1 MTNNLITLYFKLSG
15 YNFCMK
21 FEYNVCNKLNSE
33 LISEEYLK
41 TLEEGIPGT
50 AEPGGLPSLGLH
62 RVGHDWSDL
71 AAAAE
76 EGNKGKIL
84 VSTKQ
89 LGGGVLIYFL
99 TVRHD

>member
-1 MTNNLITLYFKLSG
+1 MANNLITLYFKLTG
-15 YNFCMK
+15 NNFCMK
-21 FEYNVCNKLNSE
+21 FEYNVYNELNSE

-41 TLEEGIPGT
+41 TL
-50 AEPGGLPSLGLH
+50 
-62 RVGHDWSDL
+62 
-71 AAAAE
+71 E

-99 TVRHD
+99 TERHDIIYDLEFNALILLLEAS

>member
-1 MTNNLITLYFKLSG
+1 
-15 YNFCMK
+15 MK
-21 FEYNVCNKLNSE
+21 FEYNLCNKLNSE

-41 TLEEGIPGT
+41 TL
-50 AEPGGLPSLGLH
+50 
-62 RVGHDWSDL
+62 
-71 AAAAE
+71 E

-99 TVRHD
+99 TE

>member
-1 MTNNLITLYFKLSG
+1 MTNNLTLYFKLSG
-15 YNFCMK
+15 NNFCMK
-21 FEYNVCNKLNSE
+21 FEYNLCNKLNSE

-41 TLEEGIPGT
+41 TL
-50 AEPGGLPSLGLH
+50 
-62 RVGHDWSDL
+62 
-71 AAAAE
+71 E

-99 TVRHD
+99 TEWHDSIYDLEFKALILLLESSWVRQLLLRASVFPI